1 MERIQQISIF
11 AQNRPGKIR
20 RITEILTRN
29 NINIRAITVASGDD
43 YGVIKLIVSDPRK
56 AYQFL
61 KQAGLSVALNEVL
74 AIRMEDKP
82 GGLHQVVEILAEN
95 NINVED
101 AYGFVIESGKR
112 AVLVVNVANIKK
124 AKEVLLSKGMYL
136 LKEKDLYQL

>member
-1 MERIQQISIF
+1 MERIQQISVF

-74 AIRMEDKP
+74 AVRMEDKP